1 MRTFSALYLLQA
13 PSHAYTLALQSC
25 LKLKSVRCTTETT
38 LMSVAAGLVEVG
50 VRERGVGIS
59 DGKGVAKA
67 GIEAS
72 SRELAAG
79 RKCRRVVLTR

>member
-1 MRTFSALYLLQA
+1 M
-13 PSHAYTLALQSC
+13 
-25 LKLKSVRCTTETT
+25 
-38 LMSVAAGLVEVG
+38 
-50 VRERGVGIS
+50 GIS

-79 RKCRRVVLTR
+79 RKCRSGVDALTALCVGLTSREVHTVAFIM